1 MAQPNETVPD
11 FEIEFRGGEMEPQ
24 ADIVPEGPVRFQLIN
39 ATDEAQSFAL
49 VALATGHPAQR
60 EGSEPL
66 GEDDIEVVGLIDEI
80 PAHGAKSVTWPLEE
94 GRYAMIA
101 NTQGRFLNTSILE
114 LTVQPVEG

>member
-1 MAQPNETVPD
+1 MTPSETIPD
-11 FEIEFRGGEMEPQ
+11 LEIEFRGGEMEPQ

-39 ATDEAQSFAL
+39 GTDESQNFAL
-49 VALATGHPAQR
+49 VALAVGHPAHR
-60 EGSEPL
+60 EGSEPV

-80 PAHGAKSVTWPLEE
+80 PAHGAKSVTWPLVE

-101 NTQGRFLNTSILE
+101 NTRGRYLNTSIFE